1 MRERRHVNGT
11 SNTNRR
17 TVPRLVDMNA
27 MSKNICFKKSEQ
39 DELATTLK
47 LKKSN
52 SLLDNRYQRK
62 RRVQSAPGASRKFTR
77 SSALAR
83 EDTMLLDDDT
93 LPKLPTSL
101 GDLTRNQKDKIQSGR
116 DVKFSDPLA
125 FTRTTHCNSQA
136 RWADNVVSSPPSAEI
151 SSPSEPPEMTD
162 LRSFL
167 GDRYGEKR
175 SVRQAFLSWDTNRDG
190 CLCTE
195 EVRKM
200 LTQLGITQ
208 ALGAKKIDAILDY
221 VDALPTRSLRYDDFC
236 RFVYGNP
243 KPNEVVETNFT
254 SCTNNRQLKNNDQPD
269 KANIATLD
277 SDCVVSLLRAKYES
291 RRLQHVF
298 RAWDID
304 KSGSIT
310 MSELEN
316 NLHRQGLQIA
326 KSQLKKLFDTYDQD
340 HDGQLLYH
348 EFMRLVYGPIYEQ
361 RHSCLA
367 EQRRKKHLSRLMHE
381 GDPLDFIRRSVLKQT
396 SHRIDLQDL
405 GFELSKHEFL
415 QIAKGVDAD
424 GSGKVSL
431 DAFCDI
437 FKGAEAF
444 NRQIEYDTS
453 AKVEEQRLSADKNHR
468 QDTKAFDYSNPSR
481 RLEVPTRRG
490 RTPYTNTKGLIG
502 NQDIVSNPT
511 QFTTE
516 AQLYGNVIL
525 TLGQEDKKR
534 HNVAIANRLQR
545 LRIHMERHESQAKL
559 LEKSNSL
566 A

>member
-1 MRERRHVNGT
+1 MTRVST
-11 SNTNRR
+11 AVT
-17 TVPRLVDMNA
+17 TF
-27 MSKNICFKKSEQ
+27 KNIP
-39 DELATTLK
+39 A
-47 LKKSN
+47 
-52 SLLDNRYQRK
+52 R
-62 RRVQSAPGASRKFTR
+62 TR
-77 SSALAR
+77 SQRDALCDKEQLEKDRLRAR
-83 EDTMLLDDDT
+83 KEGFVRPDT
-93 LPKLPTSL
+93 
-101 GDLTRNQKDKIQSGR
+101 
-116 DVKFSDPLA
+116 
-125 FTRTTHCNSQA
+125 
-136 RWADNVVSSPPSAEI
+136 
-151 SSPSEPPEMTD
+151 SE
-162 LRSFL
+162 
-167 GDRYGEKR
+167 
-175 SVRQAFLSWDTNRDG
+175 
-190 CLCTE
+190 E

-396 SHRIDLQDL
+396 SHRIDNTKLKAALRCKLKTLAARPNLSDENQDETLHYNELYHGLQDL

-490 RTPYTNTKGLIG
+490 RTPYTNTKGLIVYGPIYEQRHSCLAEQRRKKHLSQLMHEEDPLDFIRRSGAEAFNRRQIDNDTSAKMEEQGPSADENHRKDTKAFDCSKPTRRLEVPTRRGRTPYTNTKGLIG
-502 NQDIVSNPT
+502 NQEIVSNPT
-511 QFTTE
+511 QFTTK